1 MLHCFDTKN
10 NCYVVPL
17 QTAALLVPNTP
28 GMGGAAAVFANG
40 GIPPAAAATA
50 VLSIPPLYTAQPPVG
65 DTGLPSM
72 WGPTPGGGGGK
83 LAPQVQDTVPV
94 PGSSAEA
101 KMVNIKSYCPQVQLW
116 CTVTASIIRGLKNPQ
131 G

>member
-1 MLHCFDTKN
+1 
-10 NCYVVPL
+10 
-17 QTAALLVPNTP
+17 
-28 GMGGAAAVFANG
+28 MGGAAAVFANG

-94 PGSSAEA
+94 PGSTAEA
-101 KMVNIKSYCPQVQLW
+101 KMVKYHVMLSASSKFC
-116 CTVTASIIRGLKNPQ
+116 CTVTASTVRLGILKSQ
-131 G
+131 GCSHPDEHKGEYQLMSRIS

>member
-1 MLHCFDTKN
+1 MF
-10 NCYVVPL
+10 

-40 GIPPAAAATA
+40 GISPAAAATA
-50 VLSIPPLYTAQPPVG
+50 VLSIPPLYTAQPGPVGG

-72 WGPTPGGGGGK
+72 WGPTPGSGGGK

-94 PGSSAEA
+94 PGSTAEA
-101 KMVNIKSYCPQVQLW
+101 KMVNIQSNYP
-116 CTVTASIIRGLKNPQ
+116 
-131 G
+131 

>member
-1 MLHCFDTKN
+1 MLNCFDTKN
-10 NCYVVPL
+10 NSYVVPL

-65 DTGLPSM
+65 GDTGLPSM
-72 WGPTPGGGGGK
+72 WGPIPGGGGGK
-83 LAPQVQDTVPV
+83 LASQVQDTVPV
-94 PGSSAEA
+94 PGSTAEA
-101 KMVNIKSYCPQVQLW
+101 KMVKYPVKLS
-116 CTVTASIIRGLKNPQ
+116 ASSNLVAR
-131 G
+131 